1 MPLMRDA
8 QYVADTFIVLNDTDA
23 LPESGNVIVPLAR
36 IEEAKARLQKSDAR
50 IGIHVPNTVKPLAL
64 KALFNEVALIS
75 IAFPSFSDGRGFSIA
90 KRLRRDGFTGTLRAT
105 GPLIADQYAHA
116 KACGFDE
123 IAVPDTLAAR
133 QDAKQWQGGAKAISL
148 SYQRGY
154 HRPATILD
162 RRRASLQAAE

>member
-8 QYVADTFIVLNDTDA
+8 QFITDPYVNVNETDVLPD
-23 LPESGNVIVPLAR
+23 SGDIIVPLAR
-36 IEEAKARLQKSDAR
+36 IEEAKTRLQKNDAR
-50 IGIHVPNTVKPLAL
+50 IGVHVPNTTKAHTL
-64 KALFNEVALIS
+64 KTLFNEVALIS

-105 GPLIADQYAHA
+105 GSLIADQYAHT

-123 IAVPDTLAAR
+123 IAVPDGLAAR
-133 QDAKQWQGGAKAISL
+133 QDAAQWQRGAKSISL

-154 HRPATILD
+154 QRPATILD
-162 RRRASLQAAE
+162 RRRAAVLAAE